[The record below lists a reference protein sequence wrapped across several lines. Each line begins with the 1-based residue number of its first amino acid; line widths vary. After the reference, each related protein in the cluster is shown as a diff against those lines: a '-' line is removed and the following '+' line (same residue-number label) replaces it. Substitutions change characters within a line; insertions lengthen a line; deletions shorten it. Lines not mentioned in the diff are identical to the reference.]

1 MELWGRYKWPSKS
14 VFLKLFHPEING
26 VITYNHTFGG
36 FRRWREA
43 FCRFFSR
50 LQHGLLHR
58 SDAKLPSLVL
68 SWRKAPI
75 QNGYHLW
82 KKEEKANK
90 QQTNKQT
97 NCNFKDGFLA
107 GFFASW
113 GWSSVHDN
121 CSTCCLRFGPRNSQ
135 LPSFN
140 ANMMLDNRSI
150 PDARFVWV
158 YLPTFTI
165 NLRQM

>member
-1 MELWGRYKWPSKS
+1 MKTSTRLPVKAKSQVPMLEKMELWGRYKWPGKW

-26 VITYNHTFGG
+26 VITYNHTGGG

-58 SDAKLPSLVL
+58 SDAKLPSLVH

-90 QQTNKQT
+90 QANKLQFQRWVFGWLFCKFRSWQLFDLLSELWPKKFT
-97 NCNFKDGFLA
+97 ASKLQFK
-107 GFFASW
+107 W
-113 GWSSVHDN
+113 
-121 CSTCCLRFGPRNSQ
+121 C
-135 LPSFN
+135 
-140 ANMMLDNRSI
+140 
-150 PDARFVWV
+150 
-158 YLPTFTI
+158 
-165 NLRQM
+165 